1 MKFFIYQ
8 MTVGL
13 LAISLFSCGGSS
25 EKVNKPINF
34 SFEIADSVEVDFL
47 GEMMLMG
54 YDGKED
60 KYLLATDEFNKYL
73 EVNESGEILNQNEL
87 TPDGLDAIAS
97 VLGFGYLEGDVTVLS
112 EREKYMQFRNGKKV
126 GEITVPYSFQPY
138 TFYPKLGVFNYEG
151 KTYYPKPMSSSSNL
165 SPGGGEFYQALY
177 RSPIIEGQNLATGD
191 TINTVKLPQTSSLL
205 DGQMHGMLFPIYT
218 QTDDLLLL
226 SDWIE
231 PKIYVYR
238 NGDNGFDYEKTV
250 DISIPDWV
258 EYIPSS
264 SEDPGQ
270 FYQQNSNQKGGNLEE
285 ILVSEDYYI
294 AVYTKGI
301 AEGKAP
307 ERTADG
313 NAFRLAVQ
321 KINPYFAAIF
331 DKDFNQLASNI
342 PFPASSN
349 RPMVVNKEGEFV
361 VSKIAGLSETEEDGL
376 ILYKLRLDSN

>member
-1 MKFFIYQ
+1 MRFFIIQ
-8 MTVGL
+8 IAVGIV
-13 LAISLFSCGGSS
+13 AFGLFSCGGNS
-25 EKVNKPINF
+25 EKIKEPTNF
-34 SFEIADSVEVDFL
+34 SFEITDSVLVDFL

-54 YDGKED
+54 YDSKED
-60 KYLLATDEFNKYL
+60 KYLLSNDEFSEYL
-73 EVNESGEILNQNEL
+73 EVNESGEILNQNKL
-87 TPDGLDAIAS
+87 KPDGIDAVAS
-97 VLGFGYLEGDVTVLS
+97 VLAFGYLEGDVTVLS
-112 EREKYMQFRNGKKV
+112 ERGMYMQFRGAKKI
-126 GEITVPYSFQPY
+126 GEFTAPYPIQPY
-138 TFYPKLGVFNYEG
+138 TFYPKLGVFNYDG
-151 KTYYPKPMSSSSNL
+151 KTFYPKPMSSSSNL

-177 RSPIIEGQNLATGD
+177 RSPILEGQDLATGD
-191 TINTVKLPQTSSLL
+191 TINTVKLPETSALL
-205 DGQMHGMLFPIYT
+205 DGQMHGMFFPIYT
-218 QTDDLLLL
+218 QTEDLLLL

-238 NGDNGFDYEKTV
+238 NEGNGFNYEQTV

-258 EYIPSS
+258 AYLPGS

-285 ILVSEDYYI
+285 ILVSEDFYI

-301 AEGKAP
+301 PEGKAP

-321 KINPYFAAIF
+321 QINPYYAAVF

-349 RPMVVNKEGEFV
+349 RPTVVNKDGEFV
-361 VSKIAGLSETEEDGL
+361 VSKIAGLAETEDDGI
-376 ILYKLRLDSN
+376 ILYKLKLKLK